1 MFFMLLVGTLFEK
14 DLIGGKPSTL
24 RFHPTKC
31 CGHRMCHQATMFDGH
46 RTCGSG
52 IITFL
57 ICHEKALI
65 KVSHDFEGGTILS
78 RYHPTKFGDHRT
90 LKNR

>member
-31 CGHRMCHQATMFDGH
+31 CGHRMCHQA
-46 RTCGSG
+46 CGSG

-78 RYHPTKFGDHRT
+78 RYHPTKFGDQR
-90 LKNR
+90 N

>member
-78 RYHPTKFGDHRT
+78 
-90 LKNR
+90 